1 MDNRGRN
8 PFVVTVS
15 ISLKDKRLPACIFW
29 GALIFIA
36 LYEPNIEERWDVI
49 LLSMI
54 CMLAYLPQAF
64 WAKRA
69 AFALVG
75 FMFFMSPGHLSDAIA
90 EWDNERTNFL
100 FVQKQMHNETV
111 IYGSHEGLRRL
122 VMQVPY
128 GTVYRPFEAM
138 KNVKKGRVMIQHQE
152 ERAWCKRSEKQS
164 FLLTRDVTERTI
176 VGFLSS

>member
-1 MDNRGRN
+1 MFSKMGGFGKLNSYDYYVHSWFWIIVGVIL
-8 PFVVTVS
+8 FVVTVS

-75 FMFFMSPGHLSDAIA
+75 FMFLMSPGHLSDAIA

-128 GTVYRPFEAM
+128 GTVFDLL
-138 KNVKKGRVMIQHQE
+138 
-152 ERAWCKRSEKQS
+152 KQ
-164 FLLTRDVTERTI
+164 
-176 VGFLSS
+176 